1 VAAYLTSGVLI
12 APLLLIRFLIAA
24 PISWLIPPLR
34 RGLIRAGSTFAAS
47 PWYRRTMSAAERR
60 RLFAWEGVILLAWWP
75 PVALTLAGVLPWR
88 WLLCWY
94 ATYTV
99 VLFVNRL
106 RILASHRFTSDGCP
120 TDHLGQ
126 FADSI
131 DTPGGWWAEVWAPL
145 GLRYHALH
153 HLFPTVPFHN
163 LRTAYDRLVAHLPA
177 DSFYHEATGRG
188 LLRTLRELV
197 TRTRRPTAGPAPA
210 RPPATGR

>member
-1 VAAYLTSGVLI
+1 
-12 APLLLIRFLIAA
+12 
-24 PISWLIPPLR
+24 
-34 RGLIRAGSTFAAS
+34 
-47 PWYRRTMSAAERR
+47 MSAAERR
-60 RLFAWEGVILLAWWP
+60 RLFAWECVILLAWWP

-88 WLLCWY
+88 WLLGWY

-106 RILASHRFTSDGCP
+106 RILASHRFTSDGRP

-131 DTPGGWWAEVWAPL
+131 DTPGGRWAEVWAPL

-163 LRTAYDRLVAHLPA
+163 LRAAYTRLVAHLPA
-177 DSFYHEATGRG
+177 DSFYHEATGGG

-197 TRTRRPTAGPAPA
+197 TRKRQPAAGPSPA
-210 RPPATGR
+210 GPPATGR